1 MDTNQI
7 APRKKMTAT
16 PATQPA
22 KGRPASDTTSFGERR
37 EQILLQS

>member
-1 MDTNQI
+1 MDTNQNCTSQKDD
-7 APRKKMTAT
+7 RNTSDAT
-16 PATQPA
+16 S